1 MKSERCRIMC
11 ISRESWN
18 FVSCICLLYTSVGNM
33 RANYRIASHNT
44 LPMVELLVASIE
56 ECGILKEDGRV
67 VLSHMARE
75 LHSPEEE
82 YGNMIAAYD
91 GMKLEI

>member
-1 MKSERCRIMC
+1 
-11 ISRESWN
+11 
-18 FVSCICLLYTSVGNM
+18 
-33 RANYRIASHNT
+33 
-44 LPMVELLVASIE
+44 MVELLVASIE
-56 ECGILKEDGRV
+56 ECEILKEDGRV

>member
-1 MKSERCRIMC
+1 
-11 ISRESWN
+11 
-18 FVSCICLLYTSVGNM
+18 M

-67 VLSHMARE
+67 VLSPYGEGASQSGGRV
-75 LHSPEEE
+75 
-82 YGNMIAAYD
+82 GNMIAAYD
-91 GMKLEI
+91 GKKTGNIGGETL